1 MIKSRAQI
9 VYETYKIIQDN
20 KLSNRREL
28 EDFFRQD
35 IEKYREHFDFILAD
49 TIWFQSQ
56 AVQDILGRLEKR
68 LGIK

>member
-9 VYETYKIIQDN
+9 VYEIYKIIQDN

-49 TIWFQSQ
+49 TIWFQPQ